1 MCTEIGTIC
10 YGDLQAAQYFFMFFS
25 FSAVAFEAKGFK
37 NFFSLEKFQWQ
48 LTTLLKSFLI

>member
-10 YGDLQAAQYFFMFFS
+10 SSDLQAAQYFFMFFS
-25 FSAVAFEAKGFK
+25 LSAVALKAKGYK

-48 LTTLLKSFLI
+48 LTT